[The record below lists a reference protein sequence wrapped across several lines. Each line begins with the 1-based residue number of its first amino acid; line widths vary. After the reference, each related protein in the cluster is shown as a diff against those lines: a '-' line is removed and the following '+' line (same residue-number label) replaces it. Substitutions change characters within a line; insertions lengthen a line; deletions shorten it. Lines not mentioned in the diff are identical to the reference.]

1 MQTSRAFFVPALL
14 AVAALAACSGGDGE
28 QPSPPVAVAVGDTV
42 ALTVSGSVLSFDRA
56 TPAAL
61 KGSVA
66 VSGLQPNEKLVG
78 LDVRPAD
85 GLLYAL
91 SDQARLYTL
100 NASTG
105 VAMFK
110 VALLAATGDDN
121 PYTALTGS
129 QFGVDFNPVA
139 DRLRVTS
146 DSGLNL
152 RIDVTTGATTTDG
165 TVNGAAAAITAAAHT
180 NAVAG
185 ATSTQLFSLDTAA
198 GQVYLQDP
206 PNNGTLTAPIALG
219 GTFTGAN
226 GFDIDARNN
235 TAYAALTS
243 GGSTALYTVPL
254 AAGSA
259 AVRVGTIGSCE
270 ALAGMALMQPTT
282 VKVYALTAAWPALT
296 RLRPPR
302 WRPACPSA
310 AWAAASRCW
319 ALTFARPTASS
330 TR

>member
-1 MQTSRAFFVPALL
+1 M
-14 AVAALAACSGGDGE
+14 
-28 QPSPPVAVAVGDTV
+28 

-85 GLLYAL
+85 SLLYAL

-105 VAMFK
+105 VATFK

-152 RIDVTTGATTTDG
+152 RIDVPTGATTTHG
-165 TVNGAAAAITAAAHT
+165 TVNGVAAAITAAAYT

-185 ATSTQLFSLDTAA
+185 ATSTQLFSLDAAA
-198 GQVYLQDP
+198 G
-206 PNNGTLTAPIALG
+206 
-219 GTFTGAN
+219 
-226 GFDIDARNN
+226 
-235 TAYAALTS
+235 
-243 GGSTALYTVPL
+243 
-254 AAGSA
+254 
-259 AVRVGTIGSCE
+259 
-270 ALAGMALMQPTT
+270 
-282 VKVYALTAAWPALT
+282 
-296 RLRPPR
+296 
-302 WRPACPSA
+302 
-310 AWAAASRCW
+310 
-319 ALTFARPTASS
+319 
-330 TR
+330 

>member
-28 QPSPPVAVAVGDTV
+28 QPLPPVAVAVGDTV

-56 TPAAL
+56 TPTTL
-61 KGSVA
+61 KGSIA

-78 LDVRPAD
+78 LDMRPAD

-105 VAMFK
+105 VATFK
-110 VALLAATGDDN
+110 AALSAAAGDDN

-152 RIDVTTGATTTDG
+152 RIDVTTGGATTDG
-165 TVNGAAAAITAAAHT
+165 TVNGVAAAITAAAYT

-185 ATSTQLFSLDTAA
+185 ATSTQLFSLDAAA
-198 GQVYLQDP
+198 G
-206 PNNGTLTAPIALG
+206 
-219 GTFTGAN
+219 
-226 GFDIDARNN
+226 
-235 TAYAALTS
+235 
-243 GGSTALYTVPL
+243 
-254 AAGSA
+254 
-259 AVRVGTIGSCE
+259 
-270 ALAGMALMQPTT
+270 
-282 VKVYALTAAWPALT
+282 
-296 RLRPPR
+296 
-302 WRPACPSA
+302 
-310 AWAAASRCW
+310 
-319 ALTFARPTASS
+319 
-330 TR
+330 